1 MIQVNVPYGYFDKH
15 MEELTRT
22 VYYHEKDDR
31 IYKLCKIYKD
41 EMIEEYQNFLYLMKF
56 LNTTPLFEELI
67 KPEDII
73 AYKERSIF
81 YPEERIRSG
90 YSMQSLL
97 KTHETLG
104 ERKYDLNIVRLRQI
118 LFKIGEILKRINKN
132 KIIYGDLHSHNIM
145 IDELL
150 ASIRFI
156 DAECVK
162 VLGINID
169 DFTQD
174 LVVEKVRLATLVLE
188 CLYNGDFSFNV
199 SHKITDKIAN
209 LDMSKELREYIEYLS
224 NKENPEEYITDFYS
238 DFETDRIEFNQ
249 MALLKS
255 KNIYY

>member
-1 MIQVNVPYGYFDKH
+1 
-15 MEELTRT
+15 
-22 VYYHEKDDR
+22 
-31 IYKLCKIYKD
+31 
-41 EMIEEYQNFLYLMKF
+41 
-56 LNTTPLFEELI
+56 
-67 KPEDII
+67 
-73 AYKERSIF
+73 
-81 YPEERIRSG
+81 
-90 YSMQSLL
+90 
-97 KTHETLG
+97 
-104 ERKYDLNIVRLRQI
+104 
-118 LFKIGEILKRINKN
+118 
-132 KIIYGDLHSHNIM
+132 M

-169 DFTQD
+169 DYTQD
-174 LVVEKVRLATLVLE
+174 LVAEKVRLATLVLE